1 MLKQIKY
8 LLLIVFL
15 AAILRLMNLSS
26 NPPALNWDEVSH
38 GYNAYSV
45 LKTGSDEWGKLLPT
59 IFQAYGDYKLPVY
72 IYLTTLSQ
80 LLLGLT
86 SIAVRLPSA
95 LAGITTVIFTYL
107 LVKKLFNKEK
117 LALLSA
123 FLVAIEPWSLFLS
136 RGAFEA
142 NLSLALI
149 IAGVYLFTTK
159 NKLLSFLL
167 LGLSL
172 WTYNSARVFV
182 PLLLA
187 SLIAIYRINSKK
199 IILPILLFMVFF
211 LPMVYQLFHT
221 VGVARYGKVA
231 ILDEGGINK
240 ILDIRSK
247 MNLPTPMPR
256 LISNKITYFS
266 AFFVKNYFSH
276 FSPKFLF
283 FKGGTNYQFNIP
295 NRGLIYLINLPFF
308 VLGLIYLIRNYKEKN
323 CQLILFWLI
332 LSPIASSLTREAPH
346 TLRSIV
352 MLPMPMIITAL
363 GFSLIKE
370 KKWITAGYMFVLTL
384 FLGSYLDV
392 YFNNYRV
399 NYSWSWQY
407 GYREVVSYIKENYEK
422 YDKIIITKKYGEPHE
437 FLLFYLK
444 YDPSKYANDVNLIRF
459 NQSDWYWVD
468 RFDKF
473 YFVNDWEVP
482 KTGNDFVLESG
493 STVHCSPASPSQG
506 GPSTDHCLLITSPDN
521 SPSGWLNIYRINFL
535 DGKPAFEMY
544 AN

>member
-182 PLLLA
+182 PLL
-187 SLIAIYRINSKK
+187 
-199 IILPILLFMVFF
+199 
-211 LPMVYQLFHT
+211 
-221 VGVARYGKVA
+221 
-231 ILDEGGINK
+231 
-240 ILDIRSK
+240 
-247 MNLPTPMPR
+247 
-256 LISNKITYFS
+256 
-266 AFFVKNYFSH
+266 
-276 FSPKFLF
+276 
-283 FKGGTNYQFNIP
+283 
-295 NRGLIYLINLPFF
+295 
-308 VLGLIYLIRNYKEKN
+308 
-323 CQLILFWLI
+323 
-332 LSPIASSLTREAPH
+332 
-346 TLRSIV
+346 
-352 MLPMPMIITAL
+352 
-363 GFSLIKE
+363 
-370 KKWITAGYMFVLTL
+370 
-384 FLGSYLDV
+384 
-392 YFNNYRV
+392 
-399 NYSWSWQY
+399 
-407 GYREVVSYIKENYEK
+407 
-422 YDKIIITKKYGEPHE
+422 
-437 FLLFYLK
+437 
-444 YDPSKYANDVNLIRF
+444 
-459 NQSDWYWVD
+459 
-468 RFDKF
+468 
-473 YFVNDWEVP
+473 
-482 KTGNDFVLESG
+482 
-493 STVHCSPASPSQG
+493 
-506 GPSTDHCLLITSPDN
+506 
-521 SPSGWLNIYRINFL
+521 
-535 DGKPAFEMY
+535 
-544 AN
+544 

>member
-521 SPSGWLNIYRINFL
+521 YPNGWKKLETINFV

>member
-392 YFNNYRV
+392 YFNNYTV

-521 SPSGWLNIYRINFL
+521 YPNGWKKLETINFV